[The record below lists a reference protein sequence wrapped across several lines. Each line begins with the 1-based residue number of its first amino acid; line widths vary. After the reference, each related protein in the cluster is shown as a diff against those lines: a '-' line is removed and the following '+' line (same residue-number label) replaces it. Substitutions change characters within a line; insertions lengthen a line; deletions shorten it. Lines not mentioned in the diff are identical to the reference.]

1 MRRALRNGLARAVVA
16 LLCAGVVGP
25 LGCATAPP
33 AGDPESREAFERAND
48 PLEPFNRVV
57 FVANIVADRFILK
70 PVAYVYKEA
79 VPAPIRDMVSN
90 FLHNLRSPLILLNAL
105 LQGDIDH
112 AGTTVLR
119 FSVNSTL
126 GFAGIVD
133 LAGEFGIVRR
143 DEDFGQTLAVW
154 GVGEGPY
161 LMLPL
166 LGPSNARDAVGRAAD
181 YFSDPLTY
189 LGYEKFGYSRFG
201 AKIIDVRARNY
212 DLLNDVERTSVD
224 FYATIRSLYGQNR
237 RNAIANGAEAGLPP
251 LPDIPGEEDDLEDEE
266 GQERDRPP
274 TR

>member
-1 MRRALRNGLARAVVA
+1 MVA

-25 LGCATAPP
+25 VGCATAPQTD
-33 AGDPESREAFERAND
+33 DPESRAAFERAND
-48 PLEPFNRVV
+48 PLEPFNRAV
-57 FVANIVADRFILK
+57 FAVNIAADRFILK

-79 VPAPIRDMVSN
+79 VPVPIRDMVSN
-90 FLHNLRSPLILLNAL
+90 FLHNLRSPVILLNAL
-105 LQGDIDH
+105 LQGDVDH
-112 AGTTVLR
+112 AGTTALR

-143 DEDFGQTLAVW
+143 NEDFGQTLAVW

-189 LGYEKFGYSRFG
+189 LRYEKFGYSRLG
-201 AKIIDVRARNY
+201 ANIIDVRARNY

-224 FYATIRSLYGQNR
+224 FYAAVRSLYGQNR
-237 RNAIANGAEAGLPP
+237 RDAIANGAEAELPP
-251 LPDIPGEEDDLEDEE
+251 LPEIPGEEDDFEDEE